1 METAFVNFLF
11 KLFLKSSDDS
21 ESSGDRIIS
30 EMTKKR
36 RVKSST
42 PSKRKVSDYWD
53 SSLKIFYTSF
63 HRGQTKKTCQYAS

>member
-42 PSKRKVSDYWD
+42 PSKRKVSDY
-53 SSLKIFYTSF
+53 
-63 HRGQTKKTCQYAS
+63 